1 MRITRDLLHK
11 LARENAEK
19 IVRRNRGLICIYLT
33 GSLLEDEP
41 LLGGTTD
48 IDLIVVHNSQ
58 PAYPREIVRLSDEVH
73 LDIANL
79 PVNDFYQPRNL
90 RSDPWLGTFLCA
102 NPVVLYDTQHWF
114 EFTQASAGAQFD
126 QPENVVVRARKLAA
140 AARQIWVDLLN
151 EKSLDQPRQ
160 VLSYLSAIEQ
170 AANAVAVLTGS
181 PLTERRFLLHFP
193 QRAEAAGRPGLAAD
207 LIELIVPPDFDPQE
221 IAAWLPAWK
230 ADLASASQ
238 TEGVQ
243 PRLLP
248 PRLPYYTRAAEA
260 LFEDAPYPAL
270 WLVLR
275 TWTQAVMT
283 LPASADSASSWQAA
297 CKQLALDQEH
307 FDRRYSGLDGFLDS
321 VEEILDDYAAR
332 YGV

>member
-11 LARENAEK
+11 LARDNAEK

-33 GSLLEDEP
+33 GSLLEEEP

-58 PAYPREIVRLSDEVH
+58 PPYPREMVRLSDEVH

-79 PVNDFYQPRNL
+79 PLNDFYQPRNL
-90 RSDPWLGTFLCA
+90 RSDPWLGSFLCA
-102 NPVVLYDTQHWF
+102 NPIVLHDTQHWF

-126 QPENVVVRARKLAA
+126 QPENVVLRARKLAA
-140 AARQIWVDLLN
+140 DARQIWVNLL
-151 EKSLDQPRQ
+151 EGKSLDQPQQ
-160 VLSYLSAIEQ
+160 VLAYLSAIEK
-170 AANAVAVLTGS
+170 AANAVAVLSGT

-193 QRAEAAGRPGLAAD
+193 QRAEAVERPTLAEE
-207 LIELIVPPDFDPQE
+207 LINLIVPPDFDPQE
-221 IAAWLPAWK
+221 ISAWLPAWK
-230 ADLASASQ
+230 ESLSAASQ
-238 TEGVQ
+238 AEGVQ

-260 LFEDAPYPAL
+260 LADSAPFPAL

-275 TWTQAVMT
+275 TWTQAALM
-283 LPASADSASSWQAA
+283 LSSEPGQQRAWQGASQ
-297 CKQLALDQEH
+297 QLALDKAN
-307 FDRRYSGLDGFLDS
+307 FTRRYAGLDAFLDS
-321 VEEILDDYAAR
+321 VEETLDRYAAR

>member
-1 MRITRDLLHK
+1 MRITRDLLLK

-58 PAYPREIVRLSDEVH
+58 PAYPREMVRLSDEVH

-79 PVNDFYQPRNL
+79 AVNDFYQPRNL
-90 RSDPWLGTFLCA
+90 RSDPWLGGFLCA
-102 NPVVLYDTQHWF
+102 NPIVLHDTQHWF

-140 AARQIWVDLLN
+140 SARQIWVDLFN
-151 EKSLDQPRQ
+151 EKSLERPQQ
-160 VLSYLSAIEQ
+160 LLSYLSAIEQ
-170 AANAVAVLTGS
+170 GANAVAVLSGT
-181 PLTERRFLLHFP
+181 PLTERRFLLNFP
-193 QRAEAAGRPGLAAD
+193 QRAIAVGKAALAAD
-207 LIELIVPPDFDPQE
+207 LTDLIVPHEFDPQE
-221 IAAWLPAWK
+221 ITSWLPAWK
-230 ADLASASQ
+230 ENLSDASQ

-248 PRLPYYTRAAEA
+248 ARLPYYTRAAEA
-260 LFEDAPYPAL
+260 MIENAPFPAL

-275 TWTQAVMT
+275 TWTQAA
-283 LPASADSASSWQAA
+283 LALSPGAQIEPWQAA
-297 CKQLALDQEH
+297 CKQLALDKEN
-307 FDRRYSGLDGFLDS
+307 FSRRYAALDAYLDS
-321 VEEILDDYAAR
+321 IEETLDEYAAR

>member
-33 GSLLEDEP
+33 GSLLEEEP

-48 IDLIVVHNSQ
+48 IDLIIIHNSQ
-58 PAYPREIVRLSDEVH
+58 PAYPREMVRLSDEVH

-79 PVNDFYQPRNL
+79 PVNDFSQPRNL

-102 NPVVLYDTQHWF
+102 NPIVLHDTQHWF

-126 QPENVVVRARKLAA
+126 QPENVVLRARKLAA
-140 AARQIWVDLLN
+140 AARQIWVELFD
-151 EKSLDQPRQ
+151 EKSLDHPRQ
-160 VLSYLSAIEQ
+160 LLSYLSAIEQ
-170 AANAVAVLTGS
+170 AANAIATLSGT

-193 QRAEAAGRPGLAAD
+193 QRAEAAGRSALAAD
-207 LIELIVPPDFDPQE
+207 LIDLIVPPDFDPQE

-230 ADLASASQ
+230 ESLAAASQ
-238 TEGVQ
+238 SEGVQ

-248 PRLPYYTRAAEA
+248 PRLPYYSRAAEA
-260 LFEDAPYPAL
+260 LIDDAPYPAL

-275 TWTQAVMT
+275 TWTQAAMT
-283 LPASADSASSWQAA
+283 LPAGAEAAHPWQAA
-297 CKQLALDQEH
+297 CKQLLLDKEH
-307 FDRRYSGLDGFLDS
+307 FDRRYTALDAFLDS
-321 VEEILDDYAAR
+321 VEEIVDTYAAR